1 MKHFTQFMLHDV
13 DHQSTELRSFLA
25 QVSGVNSE
33 KYKSYFTE
41 RGIAAAAG
49 DDDNDESLG
58 ILTTQNGSGLWM

>member
-1 MKHFTQFMLHDV
+1 MYTTL
-13 DHQSTELRSFLA
+13 LLP
-25 QVSGVNSE
+25 QVGTDNSE

-41 RGIAAAAG
+41 RGIAGAAG